1 VVISILGSGL
11 MGSEIAIDIVA
22 YKKID
27 EVIVV
32 DSNASRLEELKKK
45 AKQRLPDS
53 LSAKLS
59 THKCDIISNKEELLK
74 ILKRSDVAIGALPH
88 SVADI
93 AVASAI
99 EAAINYVDLIYSWR
113 ASNSYADVDKK
124 AKNENITII
133 PACGLA
139 PGLSNIIARKAV
151 EDIRGEAD
159 ELTIYVGG
167 IPEKPEPPLEYKIVF
182 SPDSVIE
189 EYTREALVVR
199 NGKIAML
206 PALSEVE
213 EVTFTSVSGK
223 FEAFV
228 TDGLSTL
235 PNTVKAF
242 NMTEK
247 TVRWIGHAE
256 KIRMLSELGLFS
268 EEEIDIGDKCKISP
282 RKVMSRLLAD
292 RLAMKG
298 EDRDMTL
305 LKVVA
310 KKGEKQS
317 VYEMVDRYDGKTHTT
332 SMARTTSFPA
342 SIVAQFLLEGRIKR
356 KGFLPPEEAIDSKL
370 FDEFLYALKQKSINI
385 TKTV

>member
-1 VVISILGSGL
+1 MVISILGSGL